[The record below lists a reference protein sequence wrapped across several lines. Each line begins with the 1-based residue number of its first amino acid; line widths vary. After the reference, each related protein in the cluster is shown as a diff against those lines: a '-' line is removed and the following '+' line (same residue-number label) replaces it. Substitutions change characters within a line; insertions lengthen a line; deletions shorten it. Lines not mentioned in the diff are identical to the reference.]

1 MTRRQLRWFIAS
13 ATLAT
18 LGVPAWVRGGDSAN
32 AERIFELTYTA
43 TVRSI
48 PESAQSALLWI
59 PVPPSVA
66 YQTLLGFEERRQKHT
81 TKAQAGHFAKA
92 GVSPR
97 RVLYEVRLSPEEA
110 EGLEPGQELECG
122 AVFEGVAKVD
132 VEGVTKGRGF
142 TGVIK
147 RWNFHMPKATH
158 GTHEFHR
165 HAGALGAG
173 TYPGRIVKGKKMAG
187 QYGSERATTLG
198 LRVEKLD
205 AENGLLFV
213 RGSVPGHRRA
223 LVRVRPSTR

>member
-1 MTRRQLRWFIAS
+1 MSLEFVGRKLGMTQIFNDAGERVPVTVIS
-13 ATLAT
+13 AGPCVVVQKKTPEKD
-18 LGVPAWVRGGDSAN
+18 G
-32 AERIFELTYTA
+32 YTA
-43 TVRSI
+43 V
-48 PESAQSALLWI
+48 Q
-59 PVPPSVA
+59 
-66 YQTLLGFEERRQKHT
+66 LGFEERKPKHT
-81 TKAQAGHFAKA
+81 SKAQAGHFAKA

-97 RVLYEVRLSPEEA
+97 RVLYEVQLSPEEA

-122 AVFEGVAKVD
+122 ALFEGVSKVD

-147 RWNFHMPKATH
+147 RWNFHMAKATH

-165 HAGALGAG
+165 HSGALGAG

-187 QYGSERATTLG
+187 HYGSERATTLG

-213 RGSVPGHRRA
+213 RGSVPGHRRG